1 MNLLAAESP
10 GTHPTV
16 SLCSGG
22 GFCNL
27 NTDTLLSSIVAVVI
41 TLIVGLWVASRI
53 RTGRPG
59 KVQMVFELFLG
70 YVRGMVRSTVVS
82 DESADFVIPL
92 AATIAFFILVANW
105 LDFFPLHSPLE
116 PANADLNVTLAMAL
130 VVIVV
135 VEWYSVHV
143 LGWRLFF
150 KRFTK
155 PFGMNK
161 AVRAVFVPLNV
172 IEEFVK
178 PITLSLRLFGNI
190 FAGVVMV
197 FLLGQLYGAGESFFA
212 HTFYGVVGVIFL
224 IGWKFFDVFFV
235 GSIQA
240 FIFMLLTIIY
250 FEHAREGIAH
260 EMHGESHGD
269 AGHAEAADETPAAA
283 QAA

>member
-190 FAGVVMV
+190 FAGILMV
-197 FLLGQLYGAGESFFA
+197 YLLGLLFSCGTQPGATIGRIWIP
-212 HTFYGVVGVIFL
+212 TGL
-224 IGWKFFDVFFV
+224 IGMTAWKLFDV
-235 GSIQA
+235 GLIGLIQA

-250 FEHAREGIAH
+250 FGDAREGMH
-260 EMHGESHGD
+260 EHTHKES
-269 AGHAEAADETPAAA
+269 AAA
-283 QAA
+283 PSA